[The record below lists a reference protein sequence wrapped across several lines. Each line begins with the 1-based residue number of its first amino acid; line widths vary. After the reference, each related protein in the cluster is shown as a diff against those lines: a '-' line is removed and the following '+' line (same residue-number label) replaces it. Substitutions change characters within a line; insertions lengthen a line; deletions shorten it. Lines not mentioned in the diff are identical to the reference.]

1 LVTFFVLHFVLS
13 FHDHLLPLL
22 LLSDEN
28 MTLPLALS
36 KLKDSSHRI
45 PESVGMAAST
55 FATLPM
61 IVIFIL
67 AFSRLR
73 TALREVS
80 LS

>member
-1 LVTFFVLHFVLS
+1 
-13 FHDHLLPLL
+13 
-22 LLSDEN
+22 
-28 MTLPLALS
+28 
-36 KLKDSSHRI
+36 
-45 PESVGMAAST
+45 MAAST